1 MVGRRIKVTSQDIDS
16 ILSLREKG
24 LSYKKIGE
32 KLGLPP
38 STVRY
43 YCNYDKEKEFR
54 KRHRLK
60 IPQEKRREYI
70 REYMRKRY
78 SKDRDF
84 RRRLRE
90 LQKEY
95 WDRIKERNSKVKA
108 KRVRCPYCGSEWYT
122 KDGTVPGFCRKCRRL
137 LVRYEILD

>member
-1 MVGRRIKVTSQDIDS
+1 MVGRRVKVTSQDIDS
-16 ILSLREKG
+16 ILHLREEG

-43 YCNYDKEKEFR
+43 YCNYDREKEVR
-54 KRHRLK
+54 KKYRLK
-60 IPQEKRREYI
+60 IPEEKRRKYI

-78 SKDRDF
+78 NRDEGF
-84 RRRLRE
+84 RKRLKE

-95 WDRIKERNSKVKA
+95 WDRIKERNFKIKA
-108 KRVRCPYCGSEWYT
+108 KRVRCPYCGAEWDT
-122 KDGTVPGFCRKCRRL
+122 KDGKVPGFCRKCRRL
-137 LVRYEILD
+137 LIKYEVLE